1 MPVFPAA
8 EWGEKPHEKVTVMPP
23 CQSGGISQIRH
34 APPPGLSPFPKPKRE
49 VCINARSA
57 WAVRFFFAHGHWN
70 GRAIILQ
77 PNDKYVVLSIDR
89 REGFAGPSRHIHIMW
104 KLSPKAYRARQC
116 PKGYSFR
123 FTPPHGHRPLR
134 CSAENPGPFPTKQQ
148 QAQRVHAAPVCY
160 FFPVTSSSPDCAASH
175 RPPRPPATRRILPGK

>member
-1 MPVFPAA
+1 
-8 EWGEKPHEKVTVMPP
+8 MPP

-57 WAVRFFFAHGHWN
+57 WAVRFFFAHGHRN
-70 GRAIILQ
+70 GRAI
-77 PNDKYVVLSIDR
+77 Y
-89 REGFAGPSRHIHIMW
+89 FAAERQICRAFHRQAGGVCRPLPPHPYHGEDLPKSVPGPAMH
-104 KLSPKAYRARQC
+104 
-116 PKGYSFR
+116 PKGPCSA
-123 FTPPHGHRPLR
+123 PPRGYRPPR
-134 CSAENPGPFPTKQQ
+134 CSAEKPGPPPTKQQ
-148 QAQRVHAAPVCY
+148 QAQREHAAPACY